1 MQSKAKRPV
10 VLIFIIYFTALTS
23 VTSLLVSIGP
33 VFNGVANQAAN
44 QPAFYL
50 GLLYIVTGIG
60 GLVAIVGLW
69 MYRSWANLLIRI
81 FCLVSI
87 VLGLLALSK
96 NTSGTN
102 LLMQIFTIGL
112 NIWIIWYLMRPQT
125 KALFSRG
132 KK

>member
-1 MQSKAKRPV
+1 
-10 VLIFIIYFTALTS
+10 
-23 VTSLLVSIGP
+23 LVSIGP
-33 VFNGVANQAAN
+33 VFNGTANQAAV
-44 QPAFYL
+44 YL

-69 MYRSWANLLIRI
+69 MYRSWANLLTRI

-87 VLGLLALSK
+87 LLGLLALSK

-125 KALFSRG
+125 KALFTHG

>member
-1 MQSKAKRPV
+1 
-10 VLIFIIYFTALTS
+10 
-23 VTSLLVSIGP
+23 
-33 VFNGVANQAAN
+33 
-44 QPAFYL
+44 
-50 GLLYIVTGIG
+50 
-60 GLVAIVGLW
+60 